1 MNRQALSEEPS
12 TGWALLS
19 RCAIVASLL
28 LLFGGLAV
36 KFLPRLQEL
45 KQADA
50 QIAELKNK
58 VDELQRT
65 KDRLEQ
71 TSILLTQDKDFVE
84 YKVRD
89 YLGMK
94 QENEKVFRFKD

>member
-1 MNRQALSEEPS
+1 MNRQALTEEPS

-19 RCAIVASLL
+19 RCLIVVCLL

-36 KFLPRLQEL
+36 KFLPRLSDL

-50 QIAELKNK
+50 QIATLKEKVAEL
-58 VDELQRT
+58 ERT

-71 TSILLTQDKDFVE
+71 TSILLTQDKAFIE
-84 YKVRD
+84 YKARD